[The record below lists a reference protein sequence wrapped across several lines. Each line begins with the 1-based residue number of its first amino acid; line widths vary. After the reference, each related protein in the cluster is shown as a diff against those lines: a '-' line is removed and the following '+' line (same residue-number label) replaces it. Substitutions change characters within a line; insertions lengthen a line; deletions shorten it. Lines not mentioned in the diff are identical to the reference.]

1 MKGRDDKYKIN
12 RCSRVT
18 YREEKMISAEF
29 LPNLALIVDKSIGF
43 LTYTE

>member
-1 MKGRDDKYKIN
+1 MN
-12 RCSRVT
+12 RCKRVR
-18 YREEKMISAEF
+18 YREEKKMTVEF